1 MILIGPA
8 KPGIQISQSTNNN
21 VELSYTESSKKL
33 KEQISSFSSYEKGRL
48 HNSFPM
54 YCLQSDYKH
63 YCIYAMIYFQF
74 LNAGSASNSETKHTC
89 VTSTQSA
96 GHLVFKMHCDCHSL
110 YITINIIISTHIN

>member
-8 KPGIQISQSTNNN
+8 KPGIRTSQSANNN
-21 VELSYTESSKKL
+21 AKLSYTESSKKL
-33 KEQISSFSSYEKGRL
+33 KEQISSFSSFEKGRL

-74 LNAGSASNSETKHTC
+74 LNAGSTSNSETKHTC
-89 VTSTQSA
+89 LAFTHSA
-96 GHLVFKMHCDCHSL
+96 GHLGFKSH
-110 YITINIIISTHIN
+110 Y